1 MILRLNFKLFIII
14 FLIFSCSKKD
24 DNVTVLKEKNLET
37 QMIEV
42 YNQGM
47 KEFERGDV
55 IYAGKKFSEAE
66 LLYPQSIWAPRAVL
80 MSAYGYFSQGY
91 YSDAIKDLERFLIKY
106 KNHPQSDYAYYL
118 LALSH
123 YDQIVDEKKDMNEIL
138 KARKYFEI
146 VIKDYPNTEYAQ
158 DSSYK
163 MEYIIEIMA
172 SKEMYLARYYVQ
184 REKWIPAINRLKVI
198 VKDYDTTIY
207 VEEALHRLV
216 ELHYK
221 LGLVSEAEKYA
232 SLLGY
237 NYKSSLWYEASYKL
251 LNKNYEKIKPNNKQE
266 KETILKKFKKLFK

>member
-1 MILRLNFKLFIII
+1 MNLRLNFKLFIII

-47 KEFERGDV
+47 EEFERGDV

-123 YDQIVDEKKDMNEIL
+123 YDQIIDEKKDMNEIL